1 MTRMTRMTRTTLAA
15 GVAALATAGVIATS
29 GSAQAPA
36 GTTLHLV
43 AKSQKGIG
51 FFPKHRPRQGDRIG
65 FGDKVTG
72 DDTGLDRGVCTVIG
86 RGLLCTIQVQLSKGT
101 LSAQG
106 MLPQRSHNTPVAIV
120 GGTGAYNG
128 ARGTAFATDT
138 SATSSTID
146 VELLP

>member
-1 MTRMTRMTRTTLAA
+1 MTRLTRTTLAA

-43 AKSQKGIG
+43 SKQTKGG
-51 FFPKHRPRQGDRIG
+51 FFPKHGLREGDR
-65 FGDKVTG
+65 FGIVHKVSG
-72 DDTGLDRGVCTVIG
+72 DDSGSDRIVCTDIG
-86 RGLLCTIQVQLSKGT
+86 GKALCTIEVQLSKGT
-101 LSAQG
+101 LTAQG
-106 MLPQRSHNTPVAIV
+106 MVPERAKHSPVAIT

-138 SATSSTID
+138 SSTRSKID